1 MSALSAGRFVRFHLP
16 FLLWGALAAVALLSP
31 IDLVRDPHWPQWL
44 APLRPWADKIVH
56 GVLFFIMAV
65 LGYRSLRT
73 LPRLRWPLI
82 VTAISVL
89 AYSALLE
96 LLQSY
101 SVVRRSELADLTAN
115 AVGVLVFGVATWLA
129 GRR

>member
-1 MSALSAGRFVRFHLP
+1 MSLSAAGRFVRFHLP

-31 IDLVRDPHWPQWL
+31 LDLAHDPPWPPWL

-56 GVLFFIMAV
+56 GVVFFIMAV

-73 LPRLRWPLI
+73 LPRLRRPLI

-101 SVVRRSELADLTAN
+101 SLVRRSEFSDLTAN
-115 AVGVLVFGVATWLA
+115 AVGVLVFGVTTWLA
-129 GRR
+129 RRR